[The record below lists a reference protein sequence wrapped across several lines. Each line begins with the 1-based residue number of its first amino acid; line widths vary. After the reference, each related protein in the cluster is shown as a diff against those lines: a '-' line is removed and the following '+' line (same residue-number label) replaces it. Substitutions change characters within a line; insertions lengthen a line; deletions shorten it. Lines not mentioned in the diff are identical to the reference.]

1 MPGNFRSTS
10 YRVHVKVRHLTPKDG
25 IHLALP
31 VGDRTVGFELD
42 GFPSLGWISGLNAV
56 NGKFGRELPGGVH
69 GKVIKD
75 AEQHDLEVTVR
86 LFGANALITALFD
99 GQPLYEWSG
108 PITALTNSSVWR
120 SPPGTLGLG
129 TVASGWV
136 VYEVKVKRQ

>member
-1 MPGNFRSTS
+1 M
-10 YRVHVKVRHLTPKDG
+10 
-25 IHLALP
+25 
-31 VGDRTVGFELD
+31 
-42 GFPSLGWISGLNAV
+42 GWISGLNAV
-56 NGKFGRELPGGVH
+56 NGKFGRKLPGGVH

-108 PITALTNSSVWR
+108 PITALTNSSVCVH
-120 SPPGTLGLG
+120 STLGLG